1 MYTADKLN
9 YLNKSI
15 HMKAFLIIL
24 GSALLGAIVLV
35 FTFKMIKLKIAFA
48 RQAQNLSDKE
58 LEEAVLDLWEKSG
71 ERFSF
76 KTSCKLDI
84 FENESQRRKLANAQ
98 PL

>member
-1 MYTADKLN
+1 
-9 YLNKSI
+9 
-15 HMKAFLIIL
+15 MKTFLIIL

-35 FTFKMIKLKIAFA
+35 FTFKTIKLKIAFA

-71 ERFSF
+71 EHFSF
-76 KTSCKLDI
+76 KTSYKLDI
-84 FENESQRRKLANAQ
+84 FENESQRRKLTNVQ